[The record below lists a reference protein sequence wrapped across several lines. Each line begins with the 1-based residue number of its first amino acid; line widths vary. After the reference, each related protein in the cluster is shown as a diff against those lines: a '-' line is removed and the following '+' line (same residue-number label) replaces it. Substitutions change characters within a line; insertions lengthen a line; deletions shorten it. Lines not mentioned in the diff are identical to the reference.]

1 VGEPDHPVEV
11 AQDDVGIGLRH
22 DRRRFHED
30 GTVPAGTRPT
40 QVGRCGADGQNG
52 PVPRFEP
59 FRAVRY
65 APGVDLDA
73 VIAPPYDVLSDA
85 DVDALAARDEHNIVH
100 VDVPRGGPDRY
111 EIAADVLRA
120 WLADGTLERDDAP
133 TFTLYR
139 MRFTDA
145 AGTPRDLVG
154 VLGGLE
160 VVDEGA
166 GGVLP
171 HERTTPKAST
181 DRLDLTRATNANLS
195 PVWGLSLANGLT
207 ALLAAPAEPVG
218 AVTVDGVE
226 HVVERVTDPER
237 IAAIRDHLATDDV
250 LIADGHHRYGISR
263 THRDDVRTATGRTD
277 SAAEQTL
284 AFVGELVAEQLSI
297 EAIHRLY
304 SSISFSSLRDALA
317 TRFELS
323 PAAPP
328 SPATLAAMEA
338 EGRLVLVGPDGAE
351 WLTPRTGAFDDVR
364 ALDGAWLEAT
374 LAGTTADVTYQHGVD
389 EVLAAVA
396 SGAASGAVLIR
407 PVTIA
412 EIERTAREGL
422 LMPPKSTF
430 FTPKLRT
437 GFVVREL

>member
-1 VGEPDHPVEV
+1 M
-11 AQDDVGIGLRH
+11 
-22 DRRRFHED
+22 
-30 GTVPAGTRPT
+30 
-40 QVGRCGADGQNG
+40 
-52 PVPRFEP
+52 PRFEP

-65 APGVDLDA
+65 APEIDLDA

-85 DVDALAARDEHNIVH
+85 DVDALAARDDHNIVH
-100 VDVPRGGPDRY
+100 VDVPRRGDDRY
-111 EIAADVLRA
+111 DVAAALLGE
-120 WLADGTLERDDAP
+120 WLAGGVLERDDAE

-195 PVWGLSLANGLT
+195 PIWGLSLARGLT
-207 ALLAAPAEPVG
+207 ALLEAPGEPVG
-218 AVTVDGVE
+218 SVEVDGVT
-226 HVVERVTDPER
+226 HVVERVVDADR
-237 IAAIRDHLATDDV
+237 VAAIRDHLAGDDV
-250 LIADGHHRYGISR
+250 LIADGHHRYAISR
-263 THRDDVRTATGRTD
+263 TFRDEVRAAAGRSDTP
-277 SAAEQTL
+277 AEQTL
-284 AFVGELVAEQLSI
+284 AFVGELIAEQLSI

-304 SSISFSSLRDALA
+304 TGIAPDALRGA
-317 TRFELS
+317 LAERFDVT
-323 PAAPP
+323 PAERPA
-328 SPATLAAMEA
+328 PATLAEMEA
-338 EGRLVLVGPDGAE
+338 TGRLVLLTPDGAE
-351 WLTPRTGAFDDVR
+351 WLTPKSGAFDDVR

-374 LAGTTADVTYQHGVD
+374 LDGTDAEVSYQHGLD
-389 EVLAAVA
+389 DVLAAVDDGTA
-396 SGAASGAVLIR
+396 TAAVLIR
-407 PVTIA
+407 PVSIA

-437 GFVVREL
+437 GFVIREL

>member
-1 VGEPDHPVEV
+1 
-11 AQDDVGIGLRH
+11 
-22 DRRRFHED
+22 
-30 GTVPAGTRPT
+30 
-40 QVGRCGADGQNG
+40 
-52 PVPRFEP
+52 VPRFEP

-65 APGVDLDA
+65 APDVDLDA

-85 DVDALAARDEHNIVH
+85 DVDALEARDPRNIVH
-100 VDVPRGGPDRY
+100 VDVPRGGDDRY
-111 EIAADVLRA
+111 EIAGRLLRE
-120 WLADGTLERDDAP
+120 WLARGVMVADAEP

-145 AGTPRDLVG
+145 AGVARDLVG

-181 DRLDLTRATNANLS
+181 DRLDLTRATTANLS
-195 PVWGLSLANGLT
+195 PIWGLSLAAGLT
-207 ALLAAPAEPVG
+207 ELLAAPAEPVG

-226 HVVERVTDPER
+226 HVVERVTDPAR
-237 IAAIRDHLATDDV
+237 IAAIREHLGRDDV

-263 THRDDVRTATGRTD
+263 TYRDEVRAATARHDTE
-277 SAAEQTL
+277 AEQTL

-304 SSISFSSLRDALA
+304 TGVTFDELREVL
-317 TRFELS
+317 TRSFELS
-323 PAAPP
+323 PAGPP

-338 EGRLVLVGPDGAE
+338 EGRLVLVAPDGTAQ
-351 WLTPRTGAFDDVR
+351 WMTPRPGAFDDVR
-364 ALDGAWLEAT
+364 PLDGAWLEQA
-374 LAGTTADVTYQHGVD
+374 LDGHAAEVTYQHGLA
-389 EVLAAVA
+389 EVVAAVT
-396 SGAASGAVLIR
+396 SGVAAAAVLIR
-407 PVTIA
+407 PVSIT

-437 GFVVREL
+437 GLVVREV